1 MNDWRRFLCHPCV
14 RYGCLAVV
22 FGALISPSRAR
33 EVQSHGLLFEKWLRD
48 TFFGGYQPEGYTQKW
63 DIPASANPKHG
74 SIPVNPKATKYGTS
88 IGLGDA
94 IRQYQ
99 IDEPFLLI
107 VGFWQQTTPEQKRWV
122 NVQAVRIEPSTW
134 RQLWG
139 NISIADLTK
148 LDAIIKDPSLPLE
161 EAREQAKR
169 LKAQEPYASALI
181 SLNPKIDRSQ
191 RRLQCSLSFDRF
203 FAHLAKDADRSI
215 QSQPTLFSVPVPA
228 KFSST
233 PRVIAPEAK

>member
-1 MNDWRRFLCHPCV
+1 M
-14 RYGCLAVV
+14 VV
-22 FGALISPSRAR
+22 LLGLLSPAPAR

-63 DIPASANPKHG
+63 DVPASANPNHG
-74 SIPVNPKATKYGTS
+74 CIPVNPKATQYGTS
-88 IGLGDA
+88 IGLGNA
-94 IRQYQ
+94 IRQHQ
-99 IDEPFLLI
+99 INEPFLLI
-107 VGFWQQTTPEQKRWV
+107 VGFWQQPTPEQKCWV
-122 NVQAVRIEPSTW
+122 NVQAVRIEPSSW

-139 NISIADLTK
+139 KVSLADLIK
-148 LDAIIKDPSLPLE
+148 LDAIIKDSSLTLE

-203 FAHLAKDADRSI
+203 FAHLAKNADRSI

-233 PRVIAPEAK
+233 PRVIEPVGQ